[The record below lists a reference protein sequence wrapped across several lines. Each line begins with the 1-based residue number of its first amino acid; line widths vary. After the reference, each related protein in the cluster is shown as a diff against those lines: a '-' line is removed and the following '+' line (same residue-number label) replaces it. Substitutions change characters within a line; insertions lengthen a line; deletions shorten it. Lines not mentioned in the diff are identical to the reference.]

1 MFVQAWGR
9 SFGQLDHMH
18 WHRLGHSA
26 RVGWEWEMSSTSENE
41 LGKER
46 WIWIA
51 WYFDVFCVFWLLRH
65 NNRPYR
71 RVSSEVPIKP
81 YVGLCR
87 AHVGGMLG
95 VCWAHVGSMF
105 GRAGPMLGHVGPMLH
120 PYWACMGPIV
130 RHVGPM
136 LGHVEP
142 KFGNLADFR
151 HL

>member
-1 MFVQAWGR
+1 M
-9 SFGQLDHMH
+9 
-18 WHRLGHSA
+18 
-26 RVGWEWEMSSTSENE
+26 
-41 LGKER
+41 
-46 WIWIA
+46 
-51 WYFDVFCVFWLLRH
+51 YFDVFCVFWLLRH
-65 NNRPYR
+65 NNRPHR
-71 RVSSEVPIKP
+71 SVSSEVPIKP

-87 AHVGGMLG
+87 AHVGGMLV

-105 GRAGPMLGHVGPMLH
+105 GRAGPMLGHVGPMLR
-120 PYWACMGPIV
+120 PYWACIGPIV